1 MEPDL
6 IVFIGG
12 TLAGRVHRVHRNG
25 PVKFEYDSAYLATL
39 ARTPLSVSVPP
50 RPGPH
55 DIHAWLDGLLPDDM
69 RIRRR
74 WMAEQGAAGI
84 DPVSLLGTPLGLDC
98 AGAVQFNP
106 PGRLGDLALR
116 DASVEWHSDTEIA
129 DWIRKA
135 RRGNRGVRIRHRGR
149 YSLGGYQTKIALHH
163 AAGRWGSPYGQLP
176 TTHILKPGLAPEP
189 GYDLSDGD
197 LVEHV
202 CMAAAAHL
210 GLDTAATSLGRFDGE
225 RVLIVERYDRARD
238 ADGLRRVHQE
248 DMCQALGRPPSAKY
262 QSDGG
267 PSPVDIAKVIR
278 SESVTAQEDLARF
291 ADALIYNWAIAA
303 TDAHAKNYSLLLDS
317 DSITL
322 APLYDLISHLPYRA
336 GDDPGELEAA
346 MGFGN
351 DYTLASA
358 GRPGAWR
365 AAAVA
370 LGLDPER
377 TEDRAED
384 ILRRG
389 ADAID
394 AAIDALDPEDR
405 ASPKIAA
412 LSRDVRAHIGSAARL
427 PARRR

>member
-1 MEPDL
+1 M
-6 IVFIGG
+6 
-12 TLAGRVHRVHRNG
+12 
-25 PVKFEYDSAYLATL
+25 
-39 ARTPLSVSVPP
+39 
-50 RPGPH
+50 
-55 DIHAWLDGLLPDDM
+55 
-69 RIRRR
+69 
-74 WMAEQGAAGI
+74 
-84 DPVSLLGTPLGLDC
+84 
-98 AGAVQFNP
+98 
-106 PGRLGDLALR
+106 
-116 DASVEWHSDTEIA
+116 
-129 DWIRKA
+129 
-135 RRGNRGVRIRHRGR
+135 
-149 YSLGGYQTKIALHH
+149 
-163 AAGRWGSPYGQLP
+163 
-176 TTHILKPGLAPEP
+176 
-189 GYDLSDGD
+189 
-197 LVEHV
+197 
-202 CMAAAAHL
+202 
-210 GLDTAATSLGRFDGE
+210 
-225 RVLIVERYDRARD
+225 
-238 ADGLRRVHQE
+238 
-248 DMCQALGRPPSAKY
+248 
-262 QSDGG
+262 
-267 PSPVDIAKVIR
+267 IR

-322 APLYDLISHLPYRA
+322 APLYDLISHLPYRV

-346 MGFGN
+346 MALGN

-384 ILRRG
+384 ILRRC